1 MSSKRTAWIQEVY
14 SMPVAWT
21 GRDMGRIRHAGG
33 MKFYTCI
40 AAAAT
45 AGAAAAAPLAL
56 PVVDG

>member
-1 MSSKRTAWIQEVY
+1 
-14 SMPVAWT
+14 MPVAWT